1 MVCNAKWSME
11 FETELQSAMRNDTGR
26 GLLEA
31 VPMISLEEVAE
42 EFMRAKRAM
51 ILTGF
56 PVRCPDGCC
65 GESDGPPGAANL
77 AAALVA
83 CGCEV
88 WVVTDRP
95 SFPLLTAAIALRA
108 PSVQVLCVEKR
119 QSAALAAEWIDRLQ
133 PTHVISLERPGMSE
147 DGHYYNMRGAIID
160 DMVTDTEPFFQEAR
174 RCGARTIAIG
184 DGGNELGMGTYRRQI
199 VRHVSEGALICANQR
214 ADWTLVSGISNWWG
228 WGLAA
233 MLSVKKGS
241 LLLPTPEEET
251 RLLQVIVEE
260 GAVDGC
266 TGRGE
271 LSVDAVGL
279 AEYLQVL
286 RRVRQITIQEIQKL
300 RWRFS

>member
-1 MVCNAKWSME
+1 MVCNVKWSME
-11 FETELQSAMRNDTGR
+11 FEAELQSAMRNNTGR

-42 EFMRAKRAM
+42 EFMGAKRAM

-56 PVRCPDGCC
+56 PVRCSDGCC
-65 GESDGPPGAANL
+65 GESDGPPGTANL

-119 QSAALAAEWIDRLQ
+119 QSAALAAEWIDRLR

-199 VRHVSEGALICANQR
+199 VRHVSEGALICAHQR

-233 MLSVKKGS
+233 LLSVKKGS

-251 RLLQVIVEE
+251 RLLQVIVRA

-279 AEYLQVL
+279 EAYLQVL
-286 RRVRQITIQEIQKL
+286 RRVRQITIREIQKL
-300 RWRFS
+300 RWHFS